1 MNRRIE
7 RPSAD
12 AATTTPARQAANA
25 RGPAPGARARIWFD
39 QHLYSA
45 VSSLGRLW
53 QRRSAT
59 VLTVLVMGLALALPL
74 LLFLALANAERF
86 GGTLTDSRDLS
97 AFLAADRS
105 ATQAREALRGAQA
118 LPDVEAVLLRSP
130 DDGLA
135 DLRQLAGFADAIDLL
150 QENPLPYV
158 LVVTPARD
166 AGDARIRALASALE
180 AVPGVAFV
188 QYDLTWR
195 ERLNRALALAARV
208 MLLVGALLA
217 LGALLV
223 VGNTIRLDVAARA
236 EEIAVVQLLGG
247 TRGFVRR
254 PFLYTGMWYGAL
266 AAAVALGAV
275 SVSRLLLAGPVA
287 QLAQSYGSAFRLQ
300 GLGPDAIVTTLAAGI
315 MLGWLGAWVACG
327 RELARGAPR

>member
-7 RPSAD
+7 KPGADSAAMKQAETTRGPD
-12 AATTTPARQAANA
+12 ASA
-25 RGPAPGARARIWFD
+25 RGRIWID

-53 QRRSAT
+53 QRRAAT
-59 VLTVLVMGLALALPL
+59 ILTVLVMGLALALPL
-74 LLFLALANAERF
+74 LLFLVLANAQRF
-86 GGTLTDSRDLS
+86 GGTLTDSRDLN
-97 AFLAADRS
+97 AFLAPERNAAS
-105 ATQAREALRGAQA
+105 ARETLAAARA
-118 LPDVEAVLLRSP
+118 LPDVADAHLRSP
-130 DDGLA
+130 DDGLS
-135 DLRQLAGFADAIDLL
+135 DLRQLAGFSDAIDLL
-150 QENPLPYV
+150 QDNPLPYV
-158 LVVTPARD
+158 LVATPPPEAD
-166 AGDARIRALASALE
+166 DTRIRLLAAKIEAL
-180 AVPGVAFV
+180 PGVAFV

-208 MLLVGALLA
+208 LLLIGALLA

-236 EEIAVVQLLGG
+236 DEIAVVQLLGG

-266 AAAVALGAV
+266 AALVALGAV
-275 SVSRLLLAGPVA
+275 MFSRLLLAGPVA

-300 GLGPDAIVTTLAAGI
+300 GLSFEAVVATLAAGI

-327 RELARGAPR
+327 RELARGTPR